1 MFENKIIIFD
11 FDSTFIKVE
20 TIDELAKII
29 LKNDKDKTDKLKLI
43 EKITNL
49 AMNGEINFSTALK
62 KRLEILSIK
71 RDDIKEIIN
80 VLSTL
85 ISDSIKRNKNFIKS
99 FSNQIWIV
107 SGGFKEIIVPI
118 VSDYGIEEERILAN
132 EFVYHNN
139 TVIGCEES
147 KLLFQNKGKIKAIE
161 RQNLEGIKII
171 IGDGYTD
178 YEVFQNGAVQHF
190 VYYCENIN
198 RSKISHLA
206 EYKANSFEELID
218 IIKFL

>member
-1 MFENKIIIFD
+1 MTWLGLISVINNPVLI
-11 FDSTFIKVE
+11 
-20 TIDELAKII
+20 
-29 LKNDKDKTDKLKLI
+29 TDKAVNFLKVKLDQNV
-43 EKITNL
+43 E
-49 AMNGEINFSTALK
+49 NF
-62 KRLEILSIK
+62 R
-71 RDDIKEIIN
+71 KEYRTKYRQFY
-80 VLSTL
+80 V
-85 ISDSIKRNKNFIKS
+85 K
-99 FSNQIWIV
+99 
-107 SGGFKEIIVPI
+107 
-118 VSDYGIEEERILAN
+118 YEEERILAN

-178 YEVFQNGAVQHF
+178 YEVFQNGTAHHF

-206 EYKANSFEELID
+206 EYKADSFEELID